1 MVSLNIR
8 TRAIATGI
16 AALLALSVGLLAGA
30 RHSAAF
36 PSSSPY
42 VAADGTAKVDAQLKP
57 RFGDLIHPRVRDY
70 RYGRPSWSRWSRFN
84 YNGYYGDGNYGC
96 GGGSY
101 PAYQG
106 GYPSQN
112 GFVQQDSYQQQGGY
126 PSQNGYPY
134 QGGYQGQSG
143 YQNGYQGDY
152 QNGYP
157 ADQGCQGGGYDASYG
172 GYGRPDWAWQPGQD
186 FSNYNA
192 PTIAPIYGA
201 SYGGVSYGGGLEHV
215 TVDCRGEHSSYGRIS
230 EALSQLAPG
239 GTLHLKGRGPAC
251 TETLQIDKPVI
262 IEGDPPSA
270 FPTEADAGPATLTAP
285 AGSPCAVIDAGPKG
299 GVEFR
304 DVVIEAPQ
312 GGRSACLQ
320 TFSSAVALVRTTLR
334 YTGESSAIYAQ
345 GGQLVFNDTEIDSSG
360 SDAAIWSEDA
370 AIAMRNVGLNTASTG
385 LDVRPGVGQ
394 GIYLDHVSIVG
405 AGGFGADASQS
416 AIIGRRSRGADCKF
430 KIENTRISGFRTGLS
445 FERGLSVEANR
456 VRIGHSRVGIAVD
469 GARLRVSGSAIDAGD
484 YGVYVYAGEAEI
496 EDTTIFS
503 FSRYPIGS
511 DPGAIV
517 HDHGLS
523 LYSDGCGGFHHEG
536 WNCHRQSELPFGL
549 SRDGDGGPRHWGY

>member
-1 MVSLNIR
+1 VVSLKSFLG
-8 TRAIATGI
+8 AATAGMAAVFA
-16 AALLALSVGLLAGA
+16 AALMLGA
-30 RHSAAF
+30 TPASAF

-57 RFGDLIHPRVRDY
+57 RFGDLIHPRTRDY

-96 GGGSY
+96 GGGSAY
-101 PAYQG
+101 PQYPG
-106 GYPSQN
+106 GYPSQ
-112 GFVQQDSYQQQGGY
+112 GGYPVQSGYPDQGGY
-126 PSQNGYPY
+126 PSQNGYPAP
-134 QGGYQGQSG
+134 GGYPSDGF
-143 YQNGYQGDY
+143 YQD
-152 QNGYP
+152 
-157 ADQGCQGGGYDASYG
+157 GCQGGGFDQTYG

-192 PTIAPIYGA
+192 PIISPIYGG

-270 FPTEADAGPATLTAP
+270 FPTEADSGPATLTAP
-285 AGSPCAVIDAGPKG
+285 PGSPCAVIDAGPKG

-304 DVVIEAPQ
+304 DVVIEAPH

-334 YTGESSAIYAQ
+334 YTGESSAVYAQ

-360 SDAAIWSEDA
+360 YDAAIWSEDA
-370 AIAMRNVGLNTASTG
+370 AIAMRNVGLNTSSTG

-394 GIYLDHVSIVG
+394 GVFLDHVSIVG
-405 AGGFGADASQS
+405 GGGFGADASQS
-416 AIIGRRSRGADCKF
+416 AIIGRRSRGEDCKF
-430 KIENTRISGFRTGLS
+430 KIENTRITGFRTGLS
-445 FERGLSVEANR
+445 FERGLSVEINR

-469 GARLRVSGSAIDAGD
+469 GARLHVAGSAIDAGD

-496 EDTTIFS
+496 ADTSIFS

-523 LYSDGCGGFHHEG
+523 LYSDGCGGFHHDG
-536 WNCHRQSELPFGL
+536 WNCRRSHDLPGGL
-549 SRDGDGGPRHWGY
+549 LRDEDGGPRHWGWSGY